1 MLKRLSL
8 FILVPTLLLVGVVV
22 AQYPLLDMIADNVIQ
37 KTQQAPCEQLWQ
49 QRGQPKSAQE
59 QEAIQLLRSDP
70 QMRTAFINK
79 VAAPLAN
86 KLFECDMIP

>member
-8 FILVPTLLLVGVVV
+8 FMLVPMLLLVGVVV
-22 AQYPLLDMIADNVIQ
+22 AQYPLLDMIADQVIQ
-37 KTQQAPCEQLWQ
+37 KSQQSTCEQMWQ

-79 VAAPLAN
+79 VAAPIVN
-86 KLFECDMIP
+86 KMFECGMIP